1 MYNKIVSN
9 SVLKIQLNIDDLPL
23 FRSSSTSFWPVL
35 CLLQGFNIKK
45 PVLVGLFCGET
56 KPSNLSEY
64 FRDFVED
71 LTNCANEV
79 LFREKMFI
87 FKVSNIICDA
97 PARAFVKA
105 VKGHNAYHGCD
116 KCTQTGEYI
125 ANRMTFPELH
135 AVLRSDD
142 SFICMQDN
150 DHHQRDKGADI
161 RGPFLDAG
169 IGMVSQF
176 PHNYRHLLCLG
187 VVKKLINLWLS
198 GPLLCRLSAPVVLEL
213 SQTLI
218 GLRKFI
224 PAEFVGKPRVL
235 GGRQLNFV
243 NFCCILVPLFYIMC
257 CLLKCIITFYC
268 FFVAIFCLASL
279 SNCVS
284 CCNYSKTLLIN
295 FVNHFAQFCRT
306 KRKGCIFIKS
316 LKLSI
321 FCFLHNLVQLFIP
334 HPMV

>member
-1 MYNKIVSN
+1 MYDKIVSN
-9 SVLKIQLNIDDLPL
+9 SVLKIQLNVDGLLL
-23 FRSSSTSFWPVL
+23 FRSSSTSFWSAL
-35 CLLQGFNIKK
+35 CFLQEFNIKK

-64 FRDFVED
+64 FRDLVKD
-71 LTNCANEV
+71 LTNCANWV

-105 VKGHNAYHGCD
+105 VKGYNAYHGCD

-142 SFICMQDN
+142 SFICMQDD
-150 DHHQRDKGADI
+150 DHHQRDKGTYI
-161 RGPFLDAG
+161 RSPFLDAE

-176 PHNYRHLLCLG
+176 PHYYMHLVCLG

-224 PAEFVGKPRVL
+224 PTEFVRKPRTLNEVGRWKAIEFHQFLLYTGPVVL
-235 GGRQLNFV
+235 HNVLPDEVYNNFS
-243 NFCCILVPLFYIMC
+243 L
-257 CLLKCIITFYC
+257 
-268 FFVAIFCLASL
+268 FFVAIFCLASP
-279 SNCVS
+279 SNCVTY
-284 CCNYSKTLLIN
+284 CNYSKTLLIN
-295 FVNHFAQFCRT
+295 FVNHFAQLYG
-306 KRKGCIFIKS
+306 K
-316 LKLSI
+316 
-321 FCFLHNLVQLFIP
+321 
-334 HPMV
+334 